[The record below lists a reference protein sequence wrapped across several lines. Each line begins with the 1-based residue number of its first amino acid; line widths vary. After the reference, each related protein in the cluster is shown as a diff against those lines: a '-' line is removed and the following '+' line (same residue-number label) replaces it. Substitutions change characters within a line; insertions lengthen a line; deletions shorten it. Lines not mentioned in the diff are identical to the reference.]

1 MQQQGQHEAAETCQ
15 HAGDHGCDHH
25 PPTRTHCSAQA
36 GHSLILPE
44 PDHHSE
50 SSTVH

>member
-15 HAGDHGCDHH
+15 YSGDRGGEHH
-25 PPTRTHCSAQA
+25 PSTRTHRSAQA
-36 GHSLILPE
+36 GHPLILPE

-50 SSTVH
+50 SSMVH